1 MITFLQLDYFR
12 KLAATEHIT
21 KTAQELHIS
30 QTALS
35 SMIINLEK
43 ELNVQ
48 LFDRSKRTIRLNKAG
63 QIYLKYVNEVFAAL
77 DNGRAAVQDM
87 GSNKGQAV
95 RLATGS
101 SSVWL
106 SLFHDFCKKHPK
118 HTLKQS
124 NYTVPQLIKA
134 LQEMTVDF
142 VIAGENDLPVDD
154 MEKTW
159 FKQDAV
165 YICVSQT
172 HPLADRERIY
182 MEELKNE
189 NFISLNEASP
199 WRSYCNRLFK
209 QAGYIPN
216 IVLECDYTLRAAL
229 IESNFGIALTSA
241 SAQEADLLKPNKYIR
256 IADEYATRNMYLYRN
271 PNRYLSS
278 AAKDFLE
285 FCVDYYKLDT

>member
-154 MEKTW
+154 VEKTW

-182 MEELKNE
+182 
-189 NFISLNEASP
+189 
-199 WRSYCNRLFK
+199 
-209 QAGYIPN
+209 
-216 IVLECDYTLRAAL
+216 LE
-229 IESNFGIALTSA
+229 
-241 SAQEADLLKPNKYIR
+241 
-256 IADEYATRNMYLYRN
+256 
-271 PNRYLSS
+271 
-278 AAKDFLE
+278 
-285 FCVDYYKLDT
+285 